1 MTSNQLGANTVT
13 HSSAAIATS
22 CRCAQVTSRRPSK
35 LSEQTYSHQFGDR
48 QMIKLIRNVGEL
60 EGGATAS
67 EPVSTCVP
75 SRARLVS
82 GEQLTNDVVI
92 FEFWESAPR
101 HTSCHQRLIA
111 RKFYL
116 IQCVGN
122 YCRRLKQPLWQL
134 CAYVRPQKSHL
145 TPSLPAQV

>member
-1 MTSNQLGANTVT
+1 
-13 HSSAAIATS
+13 
-22 CRCAQVTSRRPSK
+22 
-35 LSEQTYSHQFGDR
+35 
-48 QMIKLIRNVGEL
+48 MIKLIRNVGEL

-101 HTSCHQRLIA
+101 HTSRHQRLIA

-122 YCRRLKQPLWQL
+122 YLSPFKQPLWQL
-134 CAYVRPQKSHL
+134 CVCLRPQKTHL
-145 TPSLPAQV
+145 CSPHPHPRIGGASPKYFPLFRQKEFRNEC

>member
-1 MTSNQLGANTVT
+1 
-13 HSSAAIATS
+13 
-22 CRCAQVTSRRPSK
+22 
-35 LSEQTYSHQFGDR
+35 
-48 QMIKLIRNVGEL
+48 MIKLIRNVGEL

-92 FEFWESAPR
+92 FEFWDSAPR
-101 HTSCHQRLIA
+101 HTSRQQRLIA

-122 YCRRLKQPLWQL
+122 YCHRLKQPWRQL
-134 CAYVRPQKSHL
+134 CAYLRPQKSHL
-145 TPSLPAQV
+145 TPSPPRPRIGGASPKYFPLFRQKEFRNEC